1 MDTIAT
7 NVIPYPNTETPP
19 TSPPPECPPTP
30 MKIPEALELPAK
42 CPLFECPIPEP
53 EPVHVAPLETNVKEV
68 SMILVAAF
76 CLGASTGLLL
86 SCALS
91 SKRHIDA

>member
-7 NVIPYPNTETPP
+7 NVIPYPGTETPP

-30 MKIPEALELPAK
+30 IKPPV
-42 CPLFECPIPEP
+42 CPLFECPAPAP
-53 EPVHVAPLETNVKEV
+53 EPVLVAPLETNVKEV
-68 SMILVAAF
+68 SLILVAAF

>member
-1 MDTIAT
+1 MQS
-7 NVIPYPNTETPP
+7 NKSEP
-19 TSPPPECPPTP
+19 SPFGL
-30 MKIPEALELPAK
+30 KVLFPEALELPAK